1 MRDYLFETN
10 TQNEFDLTEKY
21 NLSEY
26 DRDYILHNYLPIIK
40 VNNYDIETIKEKL
53 NALKKE
59 FIKENTIFDL
69 EIFNRENIE
78 YLIYELNQYIDVLK
92 RGKVKMWNEYSDEIF
107 YIFKMEYDIKENT
120 LLISNKN
127 ITQLEIYFKSILNAF
142 QDFTKEQNNIDK
154 IKDRKKTNIDISK
167 ELNDFEVF
175 NNDLRDETNA
185 LFNQNISKNEALNI
199 YYKDYLPKYLT
210 RINELISH
218 LEQMQNEFKLYFP
231 DLETDLQNLNT
242 ITSKFKKSIL
252 NDLET
257 TLNAVLKIDYERLLF
272 EYLNI
277 TNKLETDLKIEGKS
291 ISDFFVLFYNRMQ
304 HIKSNP
310 KPPEATTEKKKSNF
324 IQVLPKFSD
333 VFFVHYQC
341 EDFEKGTQIH
351 NLSIYTDNKTIEY
364 YKNTESDNIEH
375 YCNKVIE
382 LCNKGLI
389 PIHWGQN
396 KTYYGS
402 EHITDRYKELTGKTI
417 VLEYTNSINLS
428 EWLINT
434 YGERY
439 IAHPRLDNLAKLNE
453 FNGIT
458 DKESRIFHTNRL
470 FLLTK
475 IYFNALNETLKTE
488 SNTLDLSSTST
499 VEKPSFTNEFD
510 SVPESK
516 VIEYFTKNLVENK
529 HLTKETLT
537 AYLKQAF
544 ELKTPP
550 KQKYSFENIKTKEKI
565 VSIFYKYYKE
575 TADKP
580 HGKQQKY
587 LDLLK
592 IYFSGFEKIN
602 IRNFSK

>member
-1 MRDYLFETN
+1 MYNYLFEVN
-10 TQNEFDLTEKY
+10 KQNAYTLAEKH
-21 NLSEY
+21 NLSDY
-26 DRDYILHNYLPIIK
+26 DRDYIHRCFWPIIK
-40 VNNYDIETIKEKL
+40 VNNYDLESIKEKL
-53 NALKKE
+53 NDLKKE
-59 FIKENTIFDL
+59 FIKENTIFDI
-69 EIFNRENIE
+69 EIFNRESID
-78 YLIYELNQYIDVLK
+78 YLTYSLKQFIDVLE
-92 RGKVKMWNEYSDEIF
+92 RGKAEMFDKYGNENF
-107 YIFKMEYDIKENT
+107 YIFKMKNDTERDTT
-120 LLISNKN
+120 LIISEKTV
-127 ITQLEIYFKSILNAF
+127 TQLEIYFKSVLNIIQA
-142 QDFTKEQNNIDK
+142 DITELPTKNAN
-154 IKDRKKTNIDISK
+154 K
-167 ELNDFEVF
+167 EL
-175 NNDLRDETNA
+175 
-185 LFNQNISKNEALNI
+185 
-199 YYKDYLPKYLT
+199 P
-210 RINELISH
+210 
-218 LEQMQNEFKLYFP
+218 
-231 DLETDLQNLNT
+231 
-242 ITSKFKKSIL
+242 
-252 NDLET
+252 
-257 TLNAVLKIDYERLLF
+257 
-272 EYLNI
+272 
-277 TNKLETDLKIEGKS
+277 KLE
-291 ISDFFVLFYNRMQ
+291 N
-304 HIKSNP
+304 
-310 KPPEATTEKKKSNF
+310 
-324 IQVLPKFSD
+324 

-364 YKNTESDNIEH
+364 YKNTESENIEH
-375 YCNKVIE
+375 YCNKVTE

-458 DKESRIFHTNRL
+458 DKVSRIFHTNRL

-475 IYFNALNETLKTE
+475 IYFNALNGTLKTQSE
-488 SNTLDLSSTST
+488 NLDLSDTSV

-580 HGKQQKY
+580 HGKQQMY